1 MAGAN
6 KIDHHI
12 LNINHGRD
20 FNSHIVGDIGLAQTG
35 FPCHR
40 CKASLKTSRGIE
52 VGHVFKLG
60 TRYSEVLGA
69 SFPNAEGQILPIIM
83 GCYGIGVG
91 RLLAASIEHHHDE
104 DGMILPQSIA
114 PYHIS
119 LIGINL
125 DQESIH
131 QTAEKLYTELTSI
144 GIEVLFD
151 DREESPGVKF
161 KDADLLGLPV
171 RLVVS
176 PRNLQN
182 GSVELSHR
190 ASRQVELVPLDQAV
204 HTLTNLLIG

>member
-1 MAGAN
+1 
-6 KIDHHI
+6 
-12 LNINHGRD
+12 
-20 FNSHIVGDIGLAQTG
+20 
-35 FPCHR
+35 
-40 CKASLKTSRGIE
+40 
-52 VGHVFKLG
+52 
-60 TRYSEVLGA
+60 
-69 SFPNAEGQILPIIM
+69 
-83 GCYGIGVG
+83 
-91 RLLAASIEHHHDE
+91 
-104 DGMILPQSIA
+104 MILPQSIA